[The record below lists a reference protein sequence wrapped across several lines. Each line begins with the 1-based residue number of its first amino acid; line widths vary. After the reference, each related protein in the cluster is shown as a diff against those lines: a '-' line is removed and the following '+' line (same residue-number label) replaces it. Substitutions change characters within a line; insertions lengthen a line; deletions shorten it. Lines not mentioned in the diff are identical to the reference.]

1 MGQWRAKYIAFVNL
15 RFYKEFFKCNAE
27 SQPLWR
33 NAGDTLIR
41 SQNKGGLMSLIDRP
55 TIRSII
61 NAFDEKKVTRKTFV
75 IDTSVLTYDAT
86 AIQKFKDND
95 VVIPLVVLEELDS
108 LKRYTD
114 EVGKNAR
121 EVIRYIDSLKADKQ
135 GDMHVGV
142 MIPEGPR
149 VRINLGSKLDRLEG
163 FPLPLDRNGN
173 RFLLAAFLL
182 QQKGESVVIVS
193 KDFVTRVKAEA
204 MNLEAEDYESTKLS
218 YDEMYRGLRKVEIAK
233 HEIDLFYKDG
243 FLPMMQEH
251 FRPNEYVLLTSPENS
266 SAVCKYSEK
275 ANRLEPLLSLNRN
288 IWGIQPL
295 NIEQRCAM
303 DMLLRDDIPL
313 VTLVGPAG
321 TGKTLLALACG
332 MHKVFD
338 DNVYSRILI
347 SRPIVPLG
355 KDIGYLPGTKEEK
368 LYHWMQPI
376 YDNLEFLCTTTNGEG
391 NGAATMEFIKESK
404 KIEMEAVTYI
414 RGRSLPRMYMII
426 DEAQNLTPHE
436 VKTVISR
443 AGKGT
448 KVILTGDP
456 TQIDNPYLDKDS
468 NGLTYTVGR
477 FKNQR
482 LFGHIFLDRT
492 ERSELASTAAELL

>member
-1 MGQWRAKYIAFVNL
+1 MSVIERASV
-15 RFYKEFFKCNAE
+15 
-27 SQPLWR
+27 
-33 NAGDTLIR
+33 
-41 SQNKGGLMSLIDRP
+41 RP
-55 TIRSII
+55 II
-61 NAFDEKKVTRKTFV
+61 NVSEEKKVTRKTFV
-75 IDTSVLTYDAT
+75 IDTNVLVHDPSS
-86 AIQKFKDND
+86 IKKFKDND
-95 VVIPLVVLEELDS
+95 VVIPLAVLEELDS
-108 LKRYTD
+108 LKKHGD

-121 EVIRYIDSLKADKQ
+121 EVIRYIDSLKAEKK
-135 GDMHVGV
+135 GDLHTGV
-142 MIPEGPR
+142 AIPEGPR
-149 VRINLGSKLDRLEG
+149 VRIHLGPKIDRVEG
-163 FPLPLDRNGN
+163 FPLSLDRNSN
-173 RFLLAAFLL
+173 KFLLAAFLL
-182 QQKGESVVIVS
+182 KQKGESVVIVS

-204 MNLEAEDYESTKLS
+204 MDLEAEDYESTKLS
-218 YDEMYRGLRKVEIAK
+218 YEEMYKGLRKIEMAK
-233 HEIDLFYKDG
+233 HDIDVFYKDG
-243 FLPMMQEH
+243 FLPMQGEL
-251 FRPNEYVLLTSPENS
+251 FRPNEYVLLVSPENS
-266 SAVCKYSEK
+266 SAVCKHNDK
-275 ANRLEPLLSLNRN
+275 TKRLEPLLPLSRD

-295 NIEQRCAM
+295 NVEQRCAI

-332 MHKVFD
+332 MRKVFD
-338 DNVYSRILI
+338 DGIYSRILI

-376 YDNLEFLCTTTNGEG
+376 YDNLEFLCSTTSGEG
-391 NGAATMEFIKESK
+391 NGAATMEFIMESK

-482 LFGHIFLDRT
+482 LFGHMFLERT
-492 ERSELASTAAELL
+492 ERSELASIAADIL